1 MFWLLQTPA
10 KSAQASAQKVAAAR
24 VLAERGG
31 TLGSR
36 DVGFESLRVLLDWV
50 HDKRYPGTQCK
61 WPERDQWLVALAE
74 CLLELGSLSIPV
86 PSDVYHFYIYIR

>member
-1 MFWLLQTPA
+1 MFCLLQTPA

-36 DVGFESLRVLLDWV
+36 DTNLEWLRALLNWV

-74 CLLELGSLSIPV
+74 CLLELGCLSIPV
-86 PSDVYHFYIYIR
+86 PPHLDHL